1 MSIDHDGE
9 ETFADVLNGFSLT
22 GHRQHGN
29 GHPEKRSTPA
39 KPAAAALAEP
49 DDEQTAASVRA
60 YAWTGGRTRSDVQ
73 LELESLVATTVKAE
87 ELLDTLC
94 TEHQAIA
101 RLCHESQSVAEVAAR
116 LSVPLGV
123 IRVLLGDMAKLGLI
137 EVHTNSGAPG
147 LALLER
153 VLHGLV
159 NLRKAAAH

>member
-22 GHRQHGN
+22 GHHRPHEN
-29 GHPEKRSTPA
+29 GHPSRPDVAARPA
-39 KPAAAALAEP
+39 PTALSEP

-87 ELLDTLC
+87 QLLDTLC

-116 LSVPLGV
+116 LSAPLGV

-137 EVHTNSGAPG
+137 EVHTNSGAPD
-147 LALLER
+147 LPLLER
-153 VLHGLV
+153 VLQG
-159 NLRKAAAH
+159 

>member
-22 GHRQHGN
+22 GHHRAP
-29 GHPEKRSTPA
+29 GHTEARPA
-39 KPAAAALAEP
+39 PAQPAAAALVEP

-137 EVHTNSGAPG
+137 EVHTNSGAPD

-159 NLRKAAAH
+159 SLRKTPAY